1 MDEDTHLVLKT
12 GVKITNEGKKLPVK
26 IGNDIVGTATVLP
39 DGEIGVIFNT
49 SPIGRS
55 FYDLLVADTF
65 EYLSIDAGFSP
76 ELPETK
82 EINNG

>member
-1 MDEDTHLVLKT
+1 MLMMD
-12 GVKITNEGKKLPVK
+12 EGKKLPLKV
-26 IGNDIVGTATVLP
+26 GNDIVGTATVLP
-39 DGEIGVIFNT
+39 NREIEVVFDT

-65 EYLSIDAGFSP
+65 EYLSIDARLRP